1 VDETNSGW
9 ARSLGWPKKLR
20 AALAMLLLYEA
31 TQGAAH
37 LLRVSAWFL
46 SPDVLRGRTW
56 IGAYE
61 HHLWQLLFALLFIGL
76 FSHGKFSEWGLNCR
90 NASASWRIL
99 RIFCLVYLLIVLGVN
114 VVPPLLMHQSPSFG
128 YPVTAANIA
137 GWLSF
142 TWIFVGFSE
151 EILFRGL
158 VQTFLARTWT
168 GVWQV
173 GRLVIPDAG
182 IVTTVIFCLAHINPF
197 HPQVFWDQQ
206 VWAFGL
212 GLYFSTVYYRTGS
225 LLNPILAH
233 NYSDGLVFTA
243 QYLVYGWLH

>member
-90 NASASWRIL
+90 NASTSWRIL

>member
-1 VDETNSGW
+1 MG
-9 ARSLGWPKKLR
+9 PKLPQC
-20 AALAMLLLYEA
+20 ACLLANTA
-31 TQGAAH
+31 
-37 LLRVSAWFL
+37 
-46 SPDVLRGRTW
+46 D
-56 IGAYE
+56 
-61 HHLWQLLFALLFIGL
+61 
-76 FSHGKFSEWGLNCR
+76 
-90 NASASWRIL
+90 IL
-99 RIFCLVYLLIVLGVN
+99 LVYLLIVLGVSI
-114 VVPPLLMHQSPSFG
+114 VPPLLMHQSPSFG
-128 YPVTAANIA
+128 YQVTAANIA

-158 VQTFLARTWT
+158 VQTFLARTWA

-173 GRLVIPDAG
+173 GRLVIPHAG

-212 GLYFSTVYYRTGS
+212 GLCYSTVYYRTGS

>member
-1 VDETNSGW
+1 MVSNSVVAPSNGW
-9 ARSLGWPKKLR
+9 LKKLA

-31 TQGAAH
+31 TQVAAH
-37 LLRVSAWFL
+37 VLRLSRWVF
-46 SPDVLRGRTW
+46 SPDVLRERTW

-61 HHLWQLLFALLFIGL
+61 HHFWQLVFALLLIGL

-90 NASASWRIL
+90 DAAASWRIL
-99 RIFCLVYLLIVLGVN
+99 RGFCFVYFFIELGIG
-114 VVPPLLMHQSPSFG
+114 VVPPLLMHQRPSFS
-128 YPVTAANIA
+128 YPVTAVNIV

-142 TWIFVGFSE
+142 TWMFVGLSE

-158 VQTFLARTWT
+158 IHTFLAQTWT
-168 GVWQV
+168 GVSQV
-173 GRLVIPDAG
+173 RKLEIPHAG

-206 VWAFGL
+206 LWAFGL
-212 GLYFSTVYYRTGS
+212 GLYFSTVYHRTGS

-233 NYSDGLVFTA
+233 NYSDGLVFAA
-243 QYLVYGWLH
+243 QYVLYWWLH

>member
-1 VDETNSGW
+1 
-9 ARSLGWPKKLR
+9 
-20 AALAMLLLYEA
+20 
-31 TQGAAH
+31 
-37 LLRVSAWFL
+37 
-46 SPDVLRGRTW
+46 
-56 IGAYE
+56 
-61 HHLWQLLFALLFIGL
+61 
-76 FSHGKFSEWGLNCR
+76 
-90 NASASWRIL
+90 
-99 RIFCLVYLLIVLGVN
+99 
-114 VVPPLLMHQSPSFG
+114 MHQPPSFG
-128 YPVTAANIA
+128 YPVTAVNVA

-151 EILFRGL
+151 EILFRGMIH
-158 VQTFLARTWT
+158 TFLARTWT

-173 GRLVIPDAG
+173 GKLVIPQAG
-182 IVTTVIFCLAHINPF
+182 IVATVIFCLAHINPF

-212 GLYFSTVYYRTGS
+212 GLYYSTVYHRTGS